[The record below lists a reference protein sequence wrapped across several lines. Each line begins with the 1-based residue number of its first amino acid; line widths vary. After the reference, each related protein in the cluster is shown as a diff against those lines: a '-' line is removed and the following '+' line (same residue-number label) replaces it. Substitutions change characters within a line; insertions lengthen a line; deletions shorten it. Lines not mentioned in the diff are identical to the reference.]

1 MPPRCRFV
9 PSCSEYAAEAIETHG
24 TMHGGRLALLRICRC
39 HPFHPGGFDPVPQS
53 KNHSMEH
60 GDTSC
65 TAHRNPPSFD
75 QSKS

>member
-53 KNHSMEH
+53 KNQSMEP
-60 GDTSC
+60 GDTTC
-65 TAHRNPPSFD
+65 TAHRNSPSFD